1 MATPWHPSVVGPGL
15 SLCEHLFTY
24 IPSGRKQK
32 HAPRSK
38 TTGSGSPT
46 WDAIGGVAL
55 DGTRYGTVRRW
66 GRWATIGSVGGV
78 LASLQQAR
86 NGGRGAAIPF
96 SRAVIVSITP
106 SFPATMSLTSTGNI
120 KSQLTAALG
129 DKGPP
134 YFSTFQ
140 LYLKASIS
148 RQEFEDQVREC
159 LDTPHLRASS
169 RR

>member
-1 MATPWHPSVVGPGL
+1 VVN
-15 SLCEHLFTY
+15 
-24 IPSGRKQK
+24 
-32 HAPRSK
+32 
-38 TTGSGSPT
+38 
-46 WDAIGGVAL
+46 
-55 DGTRYGTVRRW
+55 
-66 GRWATIGSVGGV
+66 
-78 LASLQQAR
+78 LQPAR
-86 NGGRGAAIPF
+86 DGGRGAVP
-96 SRAVIVSITP
+96 STRAVIVSIIP
-106 SFPATMSLTSTGNI
+106 SFPPSSTMSLTSTGNI

-169 RR
+169 CCSSKRDSRAHLDALLHSTTTQLARDISV